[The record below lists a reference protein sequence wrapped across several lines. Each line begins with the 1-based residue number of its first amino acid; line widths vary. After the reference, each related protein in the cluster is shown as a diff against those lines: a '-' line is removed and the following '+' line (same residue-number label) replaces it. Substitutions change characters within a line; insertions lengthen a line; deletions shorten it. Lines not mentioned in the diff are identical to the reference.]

1 MSEINQFQ
9 LYYNNLSQYI
19 FKKGKKSTVKA
30 KLKNNLKL
38 YMKNNK
44 KTPLLL
50 KTCKN
55 IEYLTPYI
63 GLVSKRKG
71 RNKNVLVPKL
81 LNEKQ
86 SLFLL
91 YNWIITSSKEKSK
104 KHFFYNIIQN
114 LDKNPKDTESIIK
127 KKKNLYNQLLENVY
141 NLKKRFFY
149 RPKRKNTNMKKRT
162 KKI

>member
-1 MSEINQFQ
+1 MSKTNQFQ

-19 FKKGKKSTVKA
+19 LKKGKKSKIKS
-30 KLKNNLKL
+30 KLKNNLKI
-38 YMKNNK
+38 YMKSNK
-44 KTPLLL
+44 KIPLLQ

-71 RNKNVLVPKL
+71 RNKNILVPKL

-114 LDKNPKDTESIIK
+114 LDKNLKDTEFVIK

-141 NLKKRFFY
+141 NLKRRYFY
-149 RPKRKNTNMKKRT
+149 RPKRKNIKIKNKV